1 MPPHHTSA
9 VSRAVVLAAGNGDR
23 FRGPA
28 NRSKLLTPVAGTPL
42 LLRTLLS
49 VRRAGLT
56 HAHLILGFDAD
67 RVRALALAGAPDGLT
82 LDFCINK
89 DWHHENGLSVLAAR
103 AQLDGQSFALL
114 MGDHLF
120 DAQMLR
126 DLLAAPRFQGETLLG
141 IDRQATTPEM
151 AVEATKVRLS
161 DAHVTAIGKAIDPYD
176 AFDTGLF
183 VCHPSIFTALDES
196 CADGDTTLS
205 GGIARLAAKRLVR
218 AVDVGH
224 ARWCDIDTVD
234 DLATAERLLRPA
246 SGL

>member
-1 MPPHHTSA
+1 MPPHYTT
-9 VSRAVVLAAGNGDR
+9 VVTRAVVLAAGNGDR

-28 NRSKLLTPVAGTPL
+28 DRSKLLTPVAGTPL
-42 LLRTLLS
+42 LIRTLTS
-49 VRRAGLT
+49 VRLAGLT

-67 RVRALALAGAPDGLT
+67 RVSAAALAGAPDGLA
-82 LDFCINK
+82 LDFCVNQN
-89 DWHHENGLSVLAAR
+89 WHQENGVSVLAAR
-103 AQLDGQSFALL
+103 DALDGQSFALL

-141 IDRQATTPEM
+141 IDRQTTTPEM

-183 VCHPSIFTALDES
+183 VCHSSIFTALEWS

-218 AVDVGH
+218 GVDVGH
-224 ARWCDIDTVD
+224 ARWFDIDTVD
-234 DLATAERLLRPA
+234 DLAAAERLLRPA

>member
-9 VSRAVVLAAGNGDR
+9 VPRAVILAAGNGDR

-67 RVRALALAGAPDGLT
+67 RVRALALAGAPAGLT
-82 LDFCINK
+82 LRFCINK
-89 DWHHENGLSVLAAR
+89 DWHEENGVSVLAAR
-103 AQLDGQSFALL
+103 PELDGHSFALL

-120 DAQMLR
+120 EAQMLR

-141 IDRQATTPEM
+141 IDRQATTPQM
-151 AVEATKVRLS
+151 AAEATKVRLTG
-161 DAHVTAIGKAIDPYD
+161 AHVTEIGKAIDPYD

-183 VCHPSIFTALDES
+183 VCHSSIFAALEES
-196 CADGDTTLS
+196 RADGDTTLS

-234 DLATAERLLRPA
+234 DLAAAERLLRPA

>member
-1 MPPHHTSA
+1 MPPHYTT
-9 VSRAVVLAAGNGDR
+9 VVTRAVVLAAGNGDR

-28 NRSKLLTPVAGTPL
+28 NRSKLLTSVAGTPL
-42 LLRTLLS
+42 LIRTLTS
-49 VRRAGLT
+49 VRLAGLT

-67 RVRALALAGAPDGLT
+67 RVLAAALAGAPDGLT
-82 LDFCINK
+82 LDFCVNENW
-89 DWHHENGLSVLAAR
+89 DRENGVSVLAAR
-103 AQLDGQSFALL
+103 DALDGQSFALL

-120 DAQMLR
+120 ESQTLR

-141 IDRQATTPEM
+141 IDRQPATPEM
-151 AVEATKVRLS
+151 AAEATKVRLS
-161 DAHVTAIGKAIDPYD
+161 GAHVTAIGKALDPYD

-183 VCHPSIFTALDES
+183 VCHSSIFAALEQS

-218 AVDVGH
+218 GVDVGH
-224 ARWCDIDTVD
+224 ARWCDIDTID
-234 DLATAERLLRPA
+234 DLAAAERLLRPA